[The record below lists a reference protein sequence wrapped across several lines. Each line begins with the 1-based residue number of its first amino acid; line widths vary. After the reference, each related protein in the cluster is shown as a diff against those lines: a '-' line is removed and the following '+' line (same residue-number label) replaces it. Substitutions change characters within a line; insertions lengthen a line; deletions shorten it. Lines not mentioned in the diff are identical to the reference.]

1 MMYFK
6 VLKIQE
12 QGKCK
17 IRTRKEIINTKV
29 EITKTEGKIT
39 GQRVFETKSLF
50 FEKQSNIVK
59 SIAKVTQKM
68 KVPKLVKLQERKRIV
83 CTKIQKTTGE

>member
-1 MMYFK
+1 MYFK

-12 QGKCK
+12 QGKGK
-17 IRTRKEIINTKV
+17 IRTRKEIINTKA
-29 EITKTEGKIT
+29 EITETEGKIT

-59 SIAKVTQKM
+59 SIAKVTQK
-68 KVPKLVKLQERKRIV
+68 K
-83 CTKIQKTTGE
+83 